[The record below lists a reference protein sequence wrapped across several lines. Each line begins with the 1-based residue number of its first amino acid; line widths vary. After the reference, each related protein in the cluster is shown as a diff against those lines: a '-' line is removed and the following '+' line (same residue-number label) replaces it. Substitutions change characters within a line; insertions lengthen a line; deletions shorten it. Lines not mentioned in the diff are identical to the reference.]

1 MPKLDVVSHEYN
13 EETGIDKY
21 VFNPGNMEALVKIVD
36 EGNGP
41 EGLLGVQAM
50 AVQQES
56 YPDIIMT
63 AALESAGLPAGVRA
77 ETLTMAQ
84 LSALTDAIYGAAE

>member
-41 EGLLGVQAM
+41 EVLLGVQAM
-50 AVQQES
+50 AVQQDVVGEPVWTKCANPAIKEIALAD
-56 YPDIIMT
+56 Y
-63 AALESAGLPAGVRA
+63 AAR
-77 ETLTMAQ
+77 Q
-84 LSALTDAIYGAAE
+84 

>member
-21 VFNPGNMEALVKIVD
+21 VFNPGNMEALVKVVD

-41 EGLLGVQAM
+41 EVLLGVQAM
-50 AVQQES
+50 AVQQDVVGEPVWTKCANPAIKEIALAD
-56 YPDIIMT
+56 Y
-63 AALESAGLPAGVRA
+63 AAR
-77 ETLTMAQ
+77 Q
-84 LSALTDAIYGAAE
+84 

>member
-41 EGLLGVQAM
+41 EVLLGVQAM
-50 AVQQES
+50 AVQQDVVGEPVWTKCANPAIKEIALAD
-56 YPDIIMT
+56 Y
-63 AALESAGLPAGVRA
+63 AAR
-77 ETLTMAQ
+77 
-84 LSALTDAIYGAAE
+84 

>member
-21 VFNPGNMEALVKIVD
+21 VFNPGNMEALVKVVD

-41 EGLLGVQAM
+41 EVLLGVQAM
-50 AVQQES
+50 AVQQDVVGE
-56 YPDIIMT
+56 PVWTKCANPAIREI
-63 AALESAGLPAGVRA
+63 ALADYEARK
-77 ETLTMAQ
+77 
-84 LSALTDAIYGAAE
+84 

>member
-21 VFNPGNMEALVKIVD
+21 VFNPGNMEALVKVVD

-41 EGLLGVQAM
+41 EVLLGVQAM
-50 AVQQES
+50 AVQQDVVGEPVWTKCANPAIKEIALAG
-56 YPDIIMT
+56 Y
-63 AALESAGLPAGVRA
+63 AAR
-77 ETLTMAQ
+77 Q
-84 LSALTDAIYGAAE
+84 